1 MSESSYEWIN
11 CLSLDSVEDAFESLP
26 SWLKDSVASSD
37 LVLPWLPISLEE
49 LNSRTMSG
57 NCENYDGSSSQV
69 GEGEDVFMNDVLEE
83 INIDD
88 LVSVHLEPEIQ
99 KAAVNLKAQVAD
111 FQATSKTIGLVNEI
125 RELCLDK
132 GGDSLTISGLIEPWL
147 ADDEIASVVLSHLTS
162 RSKEELTWPSQV
174 LCSVILPKL
183 LVLEEPASR
192 LLVTAMVEY
201 RKLHQRACE
210 YALLFPLIL

>member
-1 MSESSYEWIN
+1 
-11 CLSLDSVEDAFESLP
+11 
-26 SWLKDSVASSD
+26 
-37 LVLPWLPISLEE
+37 
-49 LNSRTMSG
+49 MSG

-69 GEGEDVFMNDVLEE
+69 GEDEDVFMNDVLEE

-88 LVSVHLEPEIQ
+88 PVSVHLEPEIQ

-111 FQATSKTIGLVNEI
+111 FQATSKTIGLANEI

-192 LLVTAMVEY
+192 VLVTAMVEY